1 MRRVWV
7 RCLLATAFAV
17 AVPTSAWAA
26 SSPIKIGA
34 NTSNGASTAAVAVD
48 SSGTAYIAWLIPS
61 TVNANTID
69 FCKLPAGATSCA
81 PVAITV
87 TGHPEASFSDPPSVL
102 ISGGD
107 IYVFET
113 VGGDNNDDQD
123 GMDEFVS
130 SDGGASFTLTSDAI
144 SDLPVGNVSATTN
157 PVIALPGGDIGVGAD
172 PPNGNPEFQANSLS
186 SPSDDSA
193 NTEATAPFATLN
205 PSPAG
210 AYSIG
215 NLGGQFAANLTGTEG
230 VLGVFE
236 SLPDPG
242 LSPCPSSAP
251 ASLVYAWAPLSAAAA
266 SAAVESELNTS
277 PGTAGSA
284 WGNLSELDCDGD
296 YPAVGGGPS
305 GLGVLETNQTTLS
318 DETVQYRRFTP
329 PSTFSS
335 AVTLAAGASID
346 ASVSQDGVGGVYA
359 TWLDSDTGI
368 NLDYSATAGSSWTKA
383 VVLLGNQDGA
393 VPLSGLA
400 SAVGS
405 SGQGWAV
412 FADGGSEYAQPFD
425 KADALPPKPGSTAA
439 PTIKGSAKP
448 GKKLTC
454 SQGRWTNDPTGYTYQ
469 WYDNGS
475 PLAGATDPTY
485 TVPTLEEGTTLT
497 CVVTATNAGGSAS
510 ATSKG
515 VKIPIPYVPKCPG
528 ATGRLSGTTLGLIK
542 LGASRS
548 REHYLYRHH
557 SDHGKQY
564 EDFFCL
570 TPIGVRV
577 GYGSPKLL
585 KILSKT
591 LRKQLLNRVV
601 WASTSNPHYSIG
613 GVRPGESIV
622 TASAALHPLPVIHIG
637 LNDWYLA
644 VQKHSTAVLKVRHK
658 VVEEI
663 GIATNKLTK
672 TATDRSVLMHSFY

>member
-1 MRRVWV
+1 MI
-7 RCLLATAFAV
+7 AV
-17 AVPTSAWAA
+17 ALAAPASASAT

-34 NTSNGASTAAVAVD
+34 NTNSGVSTPAVAVD

-61 TVNANTID
+61 TVSANTID
-69 FCKLPAGATSCA
+69 FCKLLAGATSCA
-81 PVAITV
+81 PVAITI
-87 TGHPEASFSDPPSVL
+87 TGHPEGSFFDPPSVL
-102 ISGGD
+102 LSGGD
-107 IYVFET
+107 VDVFET
-113 VGGDNNDDQD
+113 VAGDSDNDQN

-130 SDGGASFTLTSDAI
+130 TDGGASFTLTADSI

-172 PPNGNPEFQANSLS
+172 PPGGNPEFQANSLS
-186 SPSDDSA
+186 SPSDDSV

-205 PSPAG
+205 PSPAS

-215 NLGGQFAANLTGTEG
+215 NLGGQFASQLTGSEG

-251 ASLVYAWAPLSAAAA
+251 SSLVYAWAPLSASAS

-284 WGNLSELDCDGD
+284 WGDLSELDCVGD

-305 GLGVLETNQTTLS
+305 GLGVLETNVTTLS
-318 DETVQYRRFTP
+318 DEIIQYRRFAP
-329 PSTFSS
+329 PSTFGS
-335 AVTLAAGASID
+335 AVTLAAGASND
-346 ASVSQDGVGGVYA
+346 ASVSQDGAGGVYA

-368 NLDYSATAGSSWTKA
+368 NLDYSGTGGSTWDKA
-383 VVLLGNQDGA
+383 VILLGNQDGA
-393 VPLSGLA
+393 VPISGLT

-412 FADGGSEYAQPFD
+412 YANGGSEYAQPFD
-425 KADALPPKPGSTAA
+425 TADVVPAKPASTAV
-439 PTIKGSAKP
+439 PTITGSART
-448 GKKLTC
+448 GKTLTC
-454 SQGRWTNDPTGYTYQ
+454 GQGRWTNDPTGYTYQ
-469 WYDNGS
+469 WYDDGS
-475 PLAGATDPTY
+475 PLAGATDATY
-485 TVPTLEEGTTLT
+485 KVTTLEEGTTLT

-515 VKIPIPYVPKCPG
+515 VKIPIPFVPKCPG
-528 ATGRLSGTTLGLIK
+528 ATGRLSGGTLGLIV
-542 LGASRS
+542 LDASRS

-557 SDHGKQY
+557 SDRGKRY

-637 LNDWYLA
+637 LNHWYLA
-644 VQKHSTAVLKVRHK
+644 VQKRSTAVLKVRGG

-663 GIATNKLTK
+663 GIATNRLTK
-672 TATDRSVLMHSFY
+672 TAKDRSVLMHSFY